1 MKKVHLLILKSFIR
15 PFIVT
20 FFIVMFVLLM
30 LFLFKYIDDLIG
42 KGFEWYVILE
52 LLAYQSAVQI
62 SMAMPLSM
70 LLSSI
75 MTFGNLGESYELVA
89 IKAAGISLRKAMAP
103 LFILVGLFSGGA
115 FLFSDYI
122 LPVVNLKM
130 GALLYD
136 VRIKQADFLI
146 KPGIF
151 NNTIPGYSIR
161 AKGKSKDGKI
171 LYDLMIYD
179 HKSSNT
185 ASNVLLARE
194 GYIYNSPDNN
204 TMILKLKDGVRYEDS
219 RARNARVYNPRQQF
233 TRFHFDETEQ
243 KFDMSAF
250 QMKRT
255 DENLFKS
262 HHMMLNLKQLKHY
275 TDSNAVQM
283 DSLRN
288 TVFREIQSYYYFFN
302 DYYKRKDSTVAAK
315 TLAVDYSQGLLA
327 AIPNDKRSTAISNA
341 MSQVRYVKDV
351 LNIKANEDTFY
362 RDKDIRYNIEF
373 QRKFTLAVS
382 CLLLFCIG
390 APLGAIIRKGGLGL
404 PVVMAIIFFLIY
416 HIISTVSE
424 KSAKEGNIDTFW
436 GMWMAIFILT
446 PLAIFLTYKAATDS
460 ALFDIEQYRLKA
472 EKMLNWIKVR
482 LGTRMPHDVP
492 PQKHKSLHDDYTIS
506 P

>member
-1 MKKVHLLILKSFIR
+1 MKKIHLLILKSFIR

-89 IKAAGISLRKAMAP
+89 IKAAGISLRKAMTP
-103 LFILVGLFSGGA
+103 LFILVALFSGGA

-130 GALLYD
+130 GSLLYD

-161 AKGKSKDGKI
+161 AKRKSKDGKI

-179 HKSSNT
+179 HKSSST
-185 ASNVLLARE
+185 ANNVLLANE

-204 TMILKLKDGVRYEDS
+204 FMILKLKDGVRYEDS
-219 RARNARVYNPRQQF
+219 RTKNAKAYNPRQQF
-233 TRFHFDETEQ
+233 TRFYFEETEQ

-255 DENLFKS
+255 DENLFKN
-262 HHMMLNLKQLKHY
+262 HHAMLNLRQLRHY
-275 TDSNAVQM
+275 TDSNAIQM

-288 TVFREIQSYYYFFN
+288 TVFREIKHYFYYFN
-302 DYYKRKDSTVAAK
+302 DYYNTKSSVVSSLPPIQYTHGFVETIPKEKRNM
-315 TLAVDYSQGLLA
+315 AV
-327 AIPNDKRSTAISNA
+327 SNA
-341 MSQVRYVKDV
+341 MNQVRYIKDV
-351 LNIKANEDTFY
+351 LNIKSGEDSFY
-362 RDKDIRYNIEF
+362 RDKDILYNVEF

-404 PVVMAIIFFLIY
+404 PVVVAIIFFLIY

-424 KSAKEGNIDTFW
+424 KSTKEGNIDTFW
-436 GMWMAIFILT
+436 GMWMAIFVLS
-446 PLAIFLTYKAATDS
+446 PLAIFLAYKAATDS

-472 EKMLNWIKVR
+472 EKTLAWIKVR
-482 LGTRMPHDVP
+482 FGIRNRNVAP
-492 PQKHKSLHDDYTIS
+492 PNKSLHDDYTLS

>member
-1 MKKVHLLILKSFIR
+1 MKKIHLLILKSFIR
-15 PFIVT
+15 PFLVT
-20 FFIVMFVLLM
+20 FLIVMFVLLM

-42 KGFEWYVILE
+42 KGFEWYVILQ

-75 MTFGNLGESYELVA
+75 MTFGNLGETYELVA
-89 IKAAGISLRKAMAP
+89 IKAAGISLRKAMMP
-103 LFILVGLFSGGA
+103 LFVLVTIFSGCA

-122 LPVVNLKM
+122 LPIVNLKM

-161 AKGKSKDGKI
+161 AKGKSKDGKM

-179 HKSSNT
+179 HNASNT
-185 ASNVLLARE
+185 ANTVLLAKE

-204 TMILKLKDGVRYEDS
+204 TMILKLRNGVRYEDS
-219 RARNARVYNPRQQF
+219 RGRNARAYNPRQQF
-233 TRFHFDETEQ
+233 TRFYFDETEQ
-243 KFDMSAF
+243 KFDMSVF

-255 DENLFKS
+255 DESLFKS
-262 HHMMLNLKQLKHY
+262 HQAMLNLKQLRYY

-283 DSLRN
+283 DSLRA
-288 TVFREIQSYYYFFN
+288 TVKPEIQSYYYYFN
-302 DYYKRKDSTVAAK
+302 KYYNVDTPVVSSK
-315 TLAVDYSQGLLA
+315 AVDYSRLFLDA
-327 AIPNDKRSTAISNA
+327 VPKDSRNMAISGA
-341 MSQVRYVKDV
+341 QSQIHYIKDV
-351 LNIKANEDTFY
+351 LNTKSNEDKFY
-362 RDKDIRYNIEF
+362 LDKDIRYKIEY

-382 CLLLFCIG
+382 CLLLFSIG

-424 KSAKEGNIDTFW
+424 KSAKEGSIDPFW

-446 PLAIFLTYKAATDS
+446 PLAVFLAYKAATDS
-460 ALFDIEQYRLKA
+460 ALFDIEQYRLKV
-472 EKMLNWIKVR
+472 EKIWAWVKR
-482 LGTRMPHDVP
+482 KSGK
-492 PQKHKSLHDDYTIS
+492 PQHRPATGQNS
-506 P
+506 

>member
-1 MKKVHLLILKSFIR
+1 MKKIHLLILKSFIR

-89 IKAAGISLRKAMAP
+89 IKAAGISLRKAMMP
-103 LFILVGLFSGGA
+103 LFLLVGLFSGGA

-122 LPVVNLKM
+122 LPIVNLKM

-161 AKGKSKDGKI
+161 AKGKSRDGKI

-185 ASNVLLARE
+185 ASAVLLAKE

-204 TMILKLKDGVRYEDS
+204 SMILMLRDGVRYEES
-219 RARNARVYNPRQQF
+219 RARNAKVYNPRQQF
-233 TRFHFDETEQ
+233 TRFYFDETEQ

-250 QMKRT
+250 QMTRT
-255 DENLFKS
+255 DESLFKS
-262 HHMMLNLKQLKHY
+262 HHAMLNLKQLRFY

-283 DSLRN
+283 DSLRS
-288 TVFREIQSYYYFFN
+288 TVLKEIQSHYFYFSSYYN
-302 DYYKRKDSTVAAK
+302 NNGNKEAIKPISYKNNFTEIMPDENR
-315 TLAVDYSQGLLA
+315 
-327 AIPNDKRSTAISNA
+327 NMAISSA
-341 MSQVRYVKDV
+341 MSQMRYVKDV
-351 LNIKANEDTFY
+351 LNVKSNEDAFY

-382 CLLLFCIG
+382 CLLLFSIG

-424 KSAKEGNIDTFW
+424 KSAKEGSIEAFW
-436 GMWMAIFILT
+436 GMWMAIFILS
-446 PLAIFLTYKAATDS
+446 PLAVFLAYKAATDS

-472 EKMLNWIKVR
+472 EKTWAWIKLR
-482 LGTRMPHDVP
+482 LGI
-492 PQKHKSLHDDYTIS
+492 QKKKNETDARKSLHDDYTLS
-506 P
+506 S

>member
-1 MKKVHLLILKSFIR
+1 MKKIHLLILKSFIR

-52 LLAYQSAVQI
+52 LLWYAAATNVA
-62 SMAMPLSM
+62 MALPLSM

-89 IKAAGISLRKAMAP
+89 IKAAGVSLRKAMAP
-103 LFILVGLFSGGA
+103 LFILVGLFSVGG

-122 LPVVNLKM
+122 MPVANLKM
-130 GALLYD
+130 GSLLYD
-136 VRIKQADFLI
+136 VRIKQADFFV

-151 NNTIPGYSIR
+151 NNTIPGYAIR
-161 AKGKSKDGKI
+161 AKGKSQDGKI

-179 HKSSNT
+179 HKTSNT
-185 ASNVLLARE
+185 ANNVLLAKE

-204 TMILKLKDGVRYEDS
+204 TMILKLKDGVRYEDT
-219 RARNARVYNPRQQF
+219 RVQKARVYNPRQQF
-233 TRFHFDETEQ
+233 TRFYFEETEQ

-262 HHMMLNLKQLKHY
+262 HHAMLNLKQLAHY
-275 TDSNAVQM
+275 TDSNARQM

-288 TVFREIQSYYYFFN
+288 TVFREIKSYYHYFN
-302 DYYKRKDSTVAAK
+302 DYYKTKDTSERLSNPIRYQKDFIT
-315 TLAVDYSQGLLA
+315 T
-327 AIPNDKRSTAISNA
+327 IPSEKRNMAISSA
-341 MSQVRYVKDV
+341 LSQVRYIKDV
-351 LNIKANEDTFY
+351 VMLKADEDAFY
-362 RDKDIRYNIEF
+362 SNKDILYNVEF

-404 PVVMAIIFFLIY
+404 PVVVAIIFFLIY

-436 GMWMAIFILT
+436 GMWMAIFVLS
-446 PLAIFLTYKAATDS
+446 PLAIFLAYKAATDS
-460 ALFDIEQYRLKA
+460 ALFDIEQYRLK
-472 EKMLNWIKVR
+472 LNKALGWVKVR
-482 LGTRMPHDVP
+482 LGMADRAPITQR
-492 PQKHKSLHDDYTIS
+492 KSLHDDYMKS
-506 P
+506 S